1 MRVLSCRRISINSSG
16 VDVCYWDIPCGTS
29 LYLSE
34 DTSGWLLLLHSSS
47 QRIGALES
55 LLLIWSVHYFH
66 RTFRAI
72 SEIFIVCLWSI
83 RHRSSV
89 VIRVQVTRPRRVRCR
104 SPCRLHERLPSTL
117 GPICRCVSHPT
128 CLRPMRI
135 TSYIFLREIQHPLIV
150 EALRPSA
157 AHHRNILPSSK
168 PINITPCL
176 SFH

>member
-1 MRVLSCRRISINSSG
+1 MTVYSCRRISINSSG
-16 VDVCYWDIPCGTS
+16 VEIHDWDIPCGTS

-34 DTSGWLLLLHSSS
+34 DTSGRRLLEGFPVL
-47 QRIGALES
+47 RVGALES

-66 RTFRAI
+66 RTLRAT
-72 SEIFIVCLWSI
+72 SDPFIVCLWSI

-89 VIRVQVTRPRRVRCR
+89 LVGVTRPRRVRCR
-104 SPCRLHERLPSTL
+104 SPSRLHPRLPSTL
-117 GPICRCVSHPT
+117 GPICRCVSRPT

-168 PINITPCL
+168 PINITLCL